1 MVTSEQSIKKP
12 TLLMPE
18 RLLWLVAILLIA
30 GAGFYVGRQNGIGAG
45 LAQRQRA
52 TDQFLAE
59 RGGNHAGGQQG
70 QGGGQDRFGGQGQA
84 GTVQSV
90 NGNTITIQTSNGAT
104 ATIQVGDTTAIRKQ
118 VAGQVSDI
126 RAGDRIVAFGD
137 RSGDVLQATA
147 VQLGGFGGPGEQGG
161 NHSGQ
166 GGQSNP

>member
-12 TLLMPE
+12 TWLMPE

-45 LAQRQRA
+45 LAQQQRA
-52 TDQFLAE
+52 ADQFFAD

-70 QGGGQDRFGGQGQA
+70 QGGGQGRFGGQGQA

-90 NGNTITIQTSNGAT
+90 NGNTITIQTNTGET
-104 ATIQVGDTTAIRKQ
+104 VTIQVGSNTAIRKQ
-118 VAGQVSDI
+118 VAGQVTDI
-126 RAGDRIVAFGD
+126 RPGDRVVAFGD
-137 RSGDVLQATA
+137 RSGDVFQATA
-147 VQLGGFGGPGEQGG
+147 VQIGGFGAPGDQRGD
-161 NHSGQ
+161 HSGQ